1 MNVRSLV
8 DLVAEETGQTKKQTE
23 ATLEAAFQ
31 IIRGSVASGE
41 AVRLTDFGIFEACPR
56 SERRRHPRA
65 ADPVDPVRE
74 IRFLPAESF
83 RKEVNHSS

>member
-1 MNVRSLV
+1 MNVTTLV
-8 DLVAEETGQTKKQTE
+8 NLVSENTGQTKQETE
-23 ATLEAAFQ
+23 ATLKEAFN
-31 IIRGSVASGE
+31 IIRGCVASGE
-41 AVRLTDFGIFEACPR
+41 AVRLSDFGIFEACPR